1 MKMYKYLLTLILI
14 FVLLSCKKDD
24 FTDLDGDDN
33 SEDITANCE
42 LIAEG
47 LQPDEPNTTDIH
59 YLKLRQEI
67 DRIASDLIVEVGD
80 DEKVDPRMINKEN
93 YGILIERIKACE
105 YLFIEEICF
114 ACDEFDGGMSLFTIS
129 LHPKESST
137 IKNPFTTFITINTS
151 VTNEQIHVANI
162 SKENPFEEKDD
173 EQKEIKVDCEAI
185 YSGLKVNDDY
195 EYFAYPYEAMHN
207 EINRLASD
215 LELSDTDDINPFFHE
230 KNFKILLDRLSACQE
245 LKVEPVCYGCEEY
258 YQWQSVFS
266 IQTLNSTNVYTKKY
280 VTINTGDQ
288 GSQMLVTMIS
298 GTNPVGVDDAPIDP
312 LFNCDELYNALFEA
326 SITIY
331 PPVFHGLINK
341 IASNLKPMPTTTD
354 PIGHRENLNKLI
366 DRISVCDNLS
376 AQLGCYACNK
386 SNPLQSTI
394 LISALTPNGEKAQVS
409 INLWTPKDK
418 VMTVAG
424 MGDKKDGDDDGGNG
438 EKKYDCESLTKIAL
452 YDVKNMG
459 PSGKSMLA
467 PNLDLMLEN
476 LRPMKTNTDPYGH
489 EKNLQKFV
497 DMLNECKNMKAEIE
511 CYACMESYPPQ
522 SAVILWIDSGAN
534 LAPIQ
539 ARINL
544 RTDPDGPMTTSV
556 SYK

>member
-1 MKMYKYLLTLILI
+1 MKAYTYLLTLTLAILL
-14 FVLLSCKKDD
+14 FSCKKDD
-24 FTDLDGDDN
+24 IIDIGNDGDDTQKIIA
-33 SEDITANCE
+33 DCQ
-42 LIAEG
+42 LIEKG
-47 LQPDEPNTTDIH
+47 LQYKPNAVPNLSYIDLRDEINR
-59 YLKLRQEI
+59 LS
-67 DRIASDLIVEVGD
+67 SDLIVEVGD
-80 DEKVDPRMINKEN
+80 NEKVDPRTINKEN
-93 YGILIERIKACE
+93 YGILIERLKACDD
-105 YLFIEEICF
+105 LFIEEICF
-114 ACDEFDGGMSLFTIS
+114 ACEGFDGGMSLFTIS
-129 LHPKESST
+129 LSPENGST
-137 IKNPFTTFITINTS
+137 IKNPFTTYITMNTS
-151 VTNEQIHVANI
+151 VINEQIYVKNI
-162 SKENPFEEKDD
+162 SPKNPLVEDKSEEIQANCD
-173 EQKEIKVDCEAI
+173 II
-185 YSGLKVNDDY
+185 YSGMKVNDDY
-195 EYFAYPYEAMHN
+195 EYFADPYEDMFK

-215 LELSDTDDINPFFHE
+215 LELSNTDDINPFFHE
-230 KNFKILLDRLSACQE
+230 KNFKILLERLSACQE

-258 YQWQSVFS
+258 GQWQSVFS

-280 VTINTGDQ
+280 VTMKTGDQ

-298 GTNPVGVDDAPIDP
+298 SKKPIGVDDNLKDP
-312 LFNCDELYNALFEA
+312 VFDCNELYNALFEA

-331 PPVFHGLINK
+331 PPVFHVLINK
-341 IASNLKPMPTTTD
+341 IASDLKPMPTATD

-366 DRISVCDNLS
+366 ERISACDNLS
-376 AQLGCYACNK
+376 AQLGCYACTK
-386 SNPLQSTI
+386 SSPTQSTI

-418 VMTVAG
+418 AMTVAG
-424 MGDKKDGDDDGGNG
+424 MGDKKDGDDDGGDG
-438 EKKYDCESLTKIAL
+438 EKNYDCESLTKIAL

-476 LRPMKTNTDPYGH
+476 LKPMKTNTDPYGH

-497 DMLNECKNMKAEIE
+497 DMLNECENMKAEIE

-522 SAVILWIDSGAN
+522 SAVILLIDSQAN

-539 ARINL
+539 VRINL